1 MPGISLHPAVQGQ
14 VPGLIPP
21 GSTTFHLLLT
31 VHIAAGLTCVV
42 TGAVAA
48 LSPKRPVDGGNGIAG
63 AGSACTSPA

>member
-48 LSPKRPVDGGNGIAG
+48 LSPKRPGRHPRLGTPTTGR
-63 AGSACTSPA
+63 